1 MPYLC
6 RVVLPIEPELRPRIL
21 GVNKLAVQKP
31 NGQTK
36 QEEKE
41 LQIDCGSCVKIIA
54 GKRSNAYGQI
64 EGFDQQ
70 AGRIFVKMALD
81 GDVVSVDE
89 NLVQTV
95 TKAEYAKN
103 SKVLSEKTKQ
113 ICLSGTFKCVTFFAN

>member
-1 MPYLC
+1 MRYLC
-6 RVVLPIEPELRPRIL
+6 RVVVPIEPELRPRIL
-21 GVNKLAVQKP
+21 GVGKLAMQKP

-41 LQIDCGSCVKIIA
+41 LQMDCGSCVKIIA
-54 GKRSNAYGQI
+54 GKRSNTYGQI

-89 NLVQTV
+89 NLIQTV

-103 SKVLSEKTKQ
+103 SKVLSEKTKPN
-113 ICLSGTFKCVTFFAN
+113 LSLGDF